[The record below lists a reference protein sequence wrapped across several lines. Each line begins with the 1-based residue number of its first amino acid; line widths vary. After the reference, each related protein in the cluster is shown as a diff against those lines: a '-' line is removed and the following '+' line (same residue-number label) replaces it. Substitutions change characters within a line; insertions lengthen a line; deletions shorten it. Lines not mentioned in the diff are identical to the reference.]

1 MEKIVKCPKRQDC
14 HYKLTP
20 GSSNETSINL
30 SNEIFKILMPKG
42 APSDTAIDVT
52 FTVYKEDYIKA
63 LCYLVG
69 RLPLYKTASGKST
82 EITYSSEFFTSQCDI
97 INNFFGQNNEALYH
111 AKLLNRGDGRIY
123 LNDLNDNGFNVRRFL
138 IESNTILVFYNDNN
152 NLTLRIETGE
162 ELYNQHSTDT
172 TDERENEILI
182 SEQKLTTFILKC
194 VTELSNID
202 QLASMAKYITGDIL
216 YDTPIKI
223 ASSEGDFA
231 LTGMFIEAS
240 EEKLTE
246 RNTPRVRWF
255 IEQFNLKEH
264 KVYLSTQWYG
274 EGEYQ
279 LTLHDF
285 INMLNTCYPGK
296 FTYSFEGSKHTLRS
310 SHTNKPEIALQT
322 IFFGSPGTGKSFKIK
337 DKILD
342 GVDDNFIFRTTFH
355 PDTDYASFVG
365 CYKPTT
371 MSNKTTAHKIIGYE
385 TLVEKL
391 REYLERSYVD
401 PKTQKSYKNV
411 NKACVVFGFDHYDSI
426 ISMLNEDNDEH
437 SIKSLISEAYGKDNT
452 TYDTP
457 LRAGMTAKETM
468 LENIEQSSRIT
479 YDFAPQTFTNA
490 YVKAWKDTTK
500 PVYIVIEEINRGNCA
515 QIFGDLFQLLD
526 RDDNGVSEY
535 PIKADADLTKYLQ
548 EELGTNHEGIADGKI
563 KLPANLYI
571 LATMNTSDQSLF
583 PMDSAF
589 KRRWEWKYV
598 PTSVIGDKKKTL
610 QVESKEETVL
620 LNREQEKKVLRLGMY
635 EYDWSV
641 FLEKINKCIT
651 DATHSDDKQLG
662 FWFVKT
668 PKDSNLINIE
678 TFVSKV
684 IFYLWTDV
692 FKDFGAKATNPFAFK
707 NAEGGWVVC
716 PFSSF
721 FDPYTGEIN
730 LGQIHG
736 FMYNLG
742 IIPELEPEI
751 QAAIE
756 KNIVEEGNPEA

>member
-1 MEKIVKCPKRQDC
+1 MRNLNNLIKGQDINDEEIELL
-14 HYKLTP
+14 YKFVTDYEWWHGAKTIERNDFFNSAILSVMGMTA
-20 GSSNETSINL
+20 SSN
-30 SNEIFKILMPKG
+30 
-42 APSDTAIDVT
+42 
-52 FTVYKEDYIKA
+52 
-63 LCYLVG
+63 
-69 RLPLYKTASGKST
+69 ST
-82 EITYSSEFFTSQCDI
+82 LAMICGYFA
-97 INNFFGQNNEALYH
+97 NNPEVAY
-111 AKLLNRGDGRIY
+111 LLN
-123 LNDLNDNGFNVRRFL
+123 
-138 IESNTILVFYNDNN
+138 
-152 NLTLRIETGE
+152 E
-162 ELYNQHSTDT
+162 EV
-172 TDERENEILI
+172 
-182 SEQKLTTFILKC
+182 K
-194 VTELSNID
+194 
-202 QLASMAKYITGDIL
+202 
-216 YDTPIKI
+216 
-223 ASSEGDFA
+223 
-231 LTGMFIEAS
+231 
-240 EEKLTE
+240 
-246 RNTPRVRWF
+246 
-255 IEQFNLKEH
+255 
-264 KVYLSTQWYG
+264 
-274 EGEYQ
+274 
-279 LTLHDF
+279 
-285 INMLNTCYPGK
+285 NTCA
-296 FTYSFEGSKHTLRS
+296 
-310 SHTNKPEIALQT
+310 NIQIQT

-385 TLVEKL
+385 ALVEKL

-468 LENIEQSSRIT
+468 LENIEQSSRII
-479 YDFAPQTFTNA
+479 YNFAPQTFTNA
-490 YVKAWKDTTK
+490 YVKAWLN
-500 PVYIVIEEINRGNCA
+500 PSENVYLVIEEINRGNCA

-548 EELGTNHEGIADGKI
+548 EELGSDHEGISDGKI

-668 PKDSNLINIE
+668 PKDSSLINIE

-707 NAEGGWVVC
+707 NADGGWVVC

>member
-1 MEKIVKCPKRQDC
+1 MPKYLFTSDQRISQLLPLIKKVATLIDGGGSVSSIADKSENNNAATLKFYYNLQEGTEICNLAASNPILAVRNFVLKFQFPNVRTPESFRDSLSEHALFAPFRTVVKTLYKMAEKSSD
-14 HYKLTP
+14 
-20 GSSNETSINL
+20 GSSSIGFD
-30 SNEIFKILMPKG
+30 EILYYMFCNDKVYCNPSVDYDLLVTDILNG
-42 APSDTAIDVT
+42 RNARIDLAT
-52 FTVYKEDYIKA
+52 LI
-63 LCYLVG
+63 
-69 RLPLYKTASGKST
+69 SGKLQWKQYGRQIGELMTVLS
-82 EITYSSEFFTSQCDI
+82 YSSEAFNISKRTIYFSLNSKGYKDDKEYIDSILQFKYIWYPSNPTDFTLSTKEYTAFMDT
-97 INNFFGQNNEALYH
+97 
-111 AKLLNRGDGRIY
+111 KLTS
-123 LNDLNDNGFNVRRFL
+123 FNVIDLSSVGSNKRK
-138 IESNTILVFYNDNN
+138 ESSPNDICGCN
-152 NLTLRIETGE
+152 
-162 ELYNQHSTDT
+162 
-172 TDERENEILI
+172 
-182 SEQKLTTFILKC
+182 
-194 VTELSNID
+194 
-202 QLASMAKYITGDIL
+202 
-216 YDTPIKI
+216 KI
-223 ASSEGDFA
+223 
-231 LTGMFIEAS
+231 
-240 EEKLTE
+240 
-246 RNTPRVRWF
+246 
-255 IEQFNLKEH
+255 
-264 KVYLSTQWYG
+264 Y
-274 EGEYQ
+274 
-279 LTLHDF
+279 
-285 INMLNTCYPGK
+285 
-296 FTYSFEGSKHTLRS
+296 
-310 SHTNKPEIALQT
+310 
-322 IFFGSPGTGKSFKIK
+322 FGSPGTGKSFKVNSSV
-337 DKILD
+337 LE
-342 GVDDNFIFRTTFH
+342 GVSDEFVFRTTFH

-365 CYKPTT
+365 CYKPVCHKGSHSVAKTHSLDDLAEILKEEYAKADIKT
-371 MSNKTTAHKIIGYE
+371 LALHSFAFKYADYFNGNIASYSKKDLVLKAGLTEDYKEEINKIVNLYNWMLKN
-385 TLVEKL
+385 
-391 REYLERSYVD
+391 EYVAD
-401 PKTQKSYKNV
+401 
-411 NKACVVFGFDHYDSI
+411 C
-426 ISMLNEDNDEH
+426 
-437 SIKSLISEAYGKDNT
+437 
-452 TYDTP
+452 DT
-457 LRAGMTAKETM
+457 
-468 LENIEQSSRIT
+468 IT
-479 YDFAPQTFTNA
+479 YRFSPQTFTNA
-490 YVKAWKDTTK
+490 YIKAWQNPTEN
-500 PVYIVIEEINRGNCA
+500 VYLVIEEINRGNCA

-526 RDDNGVSEY
+526 RNDDGVSEY
-535 PIKADADLTKYLQ
+535 PIKADADLAKYLK
-548 EELGTNHEGIADGKI
+548 EVLGEDHEGIADEKI

>member
-30 SNEIFKILMPKG
+30 SNEIFKILMPEG

-69 RLPLYKTASGKST
+69 RLPLYKTASGKSS
-82 EITYSSEFFTSQCDI
+82 EITYSSEFFMSQCDI
-97 INNFFGQNNEALYH
+97 INNFFRQNNEALYH

-255 IEQFNLKEH
+255 NEQFNLKEH

-355 PDTDYASFVG
+355 PDSDYSSFVG
-365 CYKPTT
+365 CYKPITNKNKQ
-371 MSNKTTAHKIIGYE
+371 SNKTYTIEELADIYK
-385 TLVEKL
+385 
-391 REYLERSYVD
+391 REVGPTEDL
-401 PKTQKSYKNV
+401 KTGHIEPRIKFGIEYCEYFGGAAANYDA
-411 NKACVVFGFDHYDSI
+411 NK
-426 ISMLNEDNDEH
+426 
-437 SIKSLISEAYGKDNT
+437 
-452 TYDTP
+452 
-457 LRAGMTAKETM
+457 M
-468 LENIEQSSRIT
+468 LELAGKELAAGCQEDRVGITYVKYGINIGLKMGPAKNNSSIM

-490 YVKAWKDTTK
+490 YIKAWLN
-500 PVYIVIEEINRGNCA
+500 PSENVYLVIEEINRGNCA

-548 EELGTNHEGIADGKI
+548 EELGTDHEGISDGKI

-641 FLEKINKCIT
+641 FLKKINKCIT

-756 KNIVEEGNPEA
+756 KNIVEEGNPKA

>member
-1 MEKIVKCPKRQDC
+1 MERSFIQEGLSKFVDELTSQTYLGTFRCQKRSSLLADGLGTRANSIWKMANYIVAYKEENEKEEHNVAKEYFLKGWSELCRNYKNQFLILEIDDQNNWEMYDSYGNLLGGNEFIKEYLASQKRE
-14 HYKLTP
+14 
-20 GSSNETSINL
+20 N
-30 SNEIFKILMPKG
+30 KG
-42 APSDTAIDVT
+42 NAPSPTT
-52 FTVYKEDYIKA
+52 
-63 LCYLVG
+63 
-69 RLPLYKTASGKST
+69 P
-82 EITYSSEFFTSQCDI
+82 SE
-97 INNFFGQNNEALYH
+97 
-111 AKLLNRGDGRIY
+111 
-123 LNDLNDNGFNVRRFL
+123 
-138 IESNTILVFYNDNN
+138 
-152 NLTLRIETGE
+152 
-162 ELYNQHSTDT
+162 
-172 TDERENEILI
+172 
-182 SEQKLTTFILKC
+182 
-194 VTELSNID
+194 
-202 QLASMAKYITGDIL
+202 DIL
-216 YDTPIKI
+216 T
-223 ASSEGDFA
+223 S
-231 LTGMFIEAS
+231 
-240 EEKLTE
+240 
-246 RNTPRVRWF
+246 NQV
-255 IEQFNLKEH
+255 
-264 KVYLSTQWYG
+264 V
-274 EGEYQ
+274 
-279 LTLHDF
+279 
-285 INMLNTCYPGK
+285 
-296 FTYSFEGSKHTLRS
+296 
-310 SHTNKPEIALQT
+310 
-322 IFFGSPGTGKSFKIK
+322 FFGSPGTGKSHGIK
-337 DKILD
+337 KYFLD
-342 GVDDNFIFRTTFH
+342 NNVSEELIFRVTFH

-371 MSNKTTAHKIIGYE
+371 ETSVTNHQPILGYDG
-385 TLVEKL
+385 LVIKL
-391 REYLERSYVD
+391 KDYLDRSYLD

-411 NKACVVFGFDHYDSI
+411 NKACVVFGFEQYDSLI
-426 ISMLNEDNDEH
+426 AMLKEDNDEH
-437 SIKSLISEAYGKDNT
+437 TIRGLINDAYDKDNS

-457 LRAGMTAKETM
+457 IRAGMTARETM
-468 LENIEQSSRIT
+468 NELDTYFSRIVYKYT
-479 YDFAPQTFTNA
+479 PQTFTNA
-490 YVKAWKDTTK
+490 YVKAWQN
-500 PVYIVIEEINRGNCA
+500 PAENVYLVIEEINRGNCA

-526 RDDNGVSEY
+526 RDDNGISEY

-548 EELGTNHEGIADGKI
+548 EKLGTNHEGIADGKI
-563 KLPANLYI
+563 KLPSNLSI
-571 LATMNTSDQSLF
+571 IATMNTSDQSLF

-620 LNREQEKKVLRLGMY
+620 LNREQEKKILRLGMY

-668 PKDSNLINIE
+668 PKDSSLINIE

-707 NAEGGWVVC
+707 TAEGGMVVC

-730 LGQIHG
+730 LGQIHR